1 MPTQAGFLRWY
12 GPLVKDDLRAGDG
25 RSSARLGAPS
35 GLAFRWNPPID
46 GDLRAELL
54 RIWVSAT
61 NAGGAVG
68 FLAPVDES
76 MVAETANALLARVSS
91 EIDDLLVVEAA
102 DSVVGWLVFER
113 DARTFASH
121 WRTLKRLQVDPVEQS
136 RGVGTALL
144 REAERF
150 ARQDLG
156 LSFLML
162 TVRGG
167 TGTDALY
174 RRVGYQEVGR
184 VPGALRVAPDD
195 DRDEIVMVLQLAS

>member
-1 MPTQAGFLRWY
+1 MASDGWY
-12 GPLVKDDLRAGDG
+12 VPPVEDEVYTRDE
-25 RSSARLGAPS
+25 RSSTRRGAS
-35 GLAFRWNPPID
+35 SDLTFRWNPPLD
-46 GDLRAELL
+46 GDLRADLL
-54 RIWVSAT
+54 RIWVTAT

-76 MVAETANALLARVSS
+76 TVADTADAVLARVRS
-91 EIDDLLVVEAA
+91 ELDELLVVEHAG
-102 DSVVGWLVFER
+102 SVVGWLVLER
-113 DARTFASH
+113 DPRAFASH
-121 WRTLKRLQVDPVEQS
+121 WRTLKRLQVEPAEQA

-144 REAERF
+144 HEAERF
-150 ARQDLG
+150 ARQELG
-156 LSFLML
+156 LSFLTL

-195 DRDEIVMVLQLAS
+195 DRDEIVMVLQLPR